1 MREFI
6 SPATQF
12 ASLPSSFTMRCGGQL
27 AGGRVGYQRWGRPTP
42 AGDNL
47 ILILTGMSASAH
59 VTSHPGDPTPGWWEA
74 MVGPGKPIDTD
85 RWHVICVNAL
95 GGCHGSTGPASTRP
109 DGSGAY
115 GLDFPVLS
123 IEDVADASAHVVRTL
138 GFHRLACVIGV
149 SMGAMSALSL
159 LARHPGLASSHISL
173 SGAVHALPFAIAIR
187 SLQRGAICLDADW
200 NGGRYD
206 EERYPDKGMATARKL
221 GVITYRSALEWD
233 GRFGRIRLGAD
244 TPFNQESFGLEFE
257 IEAYLDGH
265 ARRFVRNYDP
275 NCYLYLSRA
284 IDRFDLGEAYAGDA
298 GQALARL
305 DIDKALV
312 IGVQSDILFPLHQ
325 QRQIAEGL
333 RAGGAQVRF
342 LPLDSPQ
349 GHDAFLVDIAA
360 FGPPIAAFLASLETT
375 RPLVAPAIG
384 TTSPPRQPVA
394 VSW

>member
-6 SPATQF
+6 PPATQF
-12 ASLPSSFTMRCGGQL
+12 MSLPSSFPMKRGGQL
-27 AGGRVGYQRWGRPTP
+27 AGGRVAYQRWGQPTP

-74 MVGPGKPIDTD
+74 MVGPGRPIDTD

-95 GGCHGSTGPASTRP
+95 GGCHGSTGPASSHP

-115 GLDFPVLS
+115 GLDFPALS
-123 IEDVADASAHVVRTL
+123 IEDVADASAHLVRAL
-138 GFHRLACVIGV
+138 GFHHLACVIGV
-149 SMGAMSALSL
+149 SMGAMSALSP
-159 LARHPGLASSHISL
+159 LARHPGLTSSHISL

-187 SLQRGAICLDADW
+187 SLQRGAICLDAEW

-206 EERYPDKGMATARKL
+206 EEHYPDKGMAIARKL

-233 GRFGRIRLGAD
+233 GRFGRIGLNAD
-244 TPFNQESFGLEFE
+244 TPFNHELFGLEFE

-284 IDRFDLGEAYAGDA
+284 IDRFDLGEAYGGDA

-312 IGVQSDILFPLHQ
+312 MGVESDILFPLHQ
-325 QRQIAEGL
+325 QRQIADGL
-333 RAGGAQVRF
+333 RAGGARVQF

-349 GHDAFLVDIAA
+349 GHDAFLVDITA
-360 FGPPIAAFLASLETT
+360 FGPPITAFLASLETT
-375 RPLVAPAIG
+375 PAPAINA
-384 TTSPPRQPVA
+384 TSTQRQPVA
-394 VSW
+394 ASW